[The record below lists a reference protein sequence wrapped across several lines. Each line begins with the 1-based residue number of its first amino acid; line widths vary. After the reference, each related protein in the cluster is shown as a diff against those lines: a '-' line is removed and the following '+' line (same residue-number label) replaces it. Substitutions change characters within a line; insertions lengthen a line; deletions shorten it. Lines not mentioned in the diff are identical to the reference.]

1 MSGKLASLKTALGGN
16 IAESMGKGSTVPV
29 QAPALGVP
37 ASQVGVQRLKSGAFS
52 IQLDRIIPDPGQPR
66 KDFDDAELK
75 RLAASL
81 LMHGQL
87 QPIRVRWDEGQG
99 RYLVIAG
106 ERRWRAASALKWD
119 SIQCVVADPATG
131 ERGTRIAQLVE
142 NCLRVDLSRMERAKA
157 FRALMDAKGISA
169 VELSEELSISESTIS
184 KDLALLDLPEPVRE
198 KVEQGAV
205 SPSVAYEIR
214 ALPEAVQVELAGKA
228 ERGELTR
235 DEAATESRRLLGG
248 KPRGQGSRTE
258 RFVPQPGVQI
268 TVTVSPGV
276 ECDVAEALRLA
287 AAQAKKEKRR
297 AAG

>member
-131 ERGTRIAQLVE
+131 ERDAARASYRRALELALPHLGPEKT
-142 NCLRVDLSRMERAKA
+142 LRVTASLGVAQRLHWAGTPIPLIEIGRAH
-157 FRALMDAKGISA
+157 
-169 VELSEELSISESTIS
+169 V
-184 KDLALLDLPEPVRE
+184 
-198 KVEQGAV
+198 
-205 SPSVAYEIR
+205 
-214 ALPEAVQVELAGKA
+214 
-228 ERGELTR
+228 
-235 DEAATESRRLLGG
+235 
-248 KPRGQGSRTE
+248 
-258 RFVPQPGVQI
+258 
-268 TVTVSPGV
+268 
-276 ECDVAEALRLA
+276 
-287 AAQAKKEKRR
+287 
-297 AAG
+297 